1 MVVVM
6 DCRGATA
13 LQVGAD
19 GPCCWRARLPNTLCM
34 CGRLG
39 CPGFLRGVDPWRFQE
54 LQGSVTSLASFL
66 TLLQCEPWS
75 LPPLA
80 CVDVCHL
87 AMLQASKLVR
97 LMRNVGLTLNRYYP
111 GRLYQLFFVEP
122 PAVMKWP
129 IQAAKP
135 LLHPNTG
142 NKIHICAADDPALPF
157 PI

>member
-1 MVVVM
+1 MAFLAS
-6 DCRGATA
+6 CTA
-13 LQVGAD
+13 L
-19 GPCCWRARLPNTLCM
+19 
-34 CGRLG
+34 
-39 CPGFLRGVDPWRFQE
+39 
-54 LQGSVTSLASFL
+54 
-66 TLLQCEPWS
+66 LLCEPWS
-75 LPPLA
+75 VPTLA
-80 CVDVCHL
+80 HADVCHSV
-87 AMLQASKLVR
+87 MLQASKLVR

-111 GRLYQLFFVEP
+111 GRQYQLFFVEP

>member
-19 GPCCWRARLPNTLCM
+19 GPCCWRARLPNTLHVWQSWLP
-34 CGRLG
+34 RL
-39 CPGFLRGVDPWRFQE
+39 PQRRRPSAFSSAAKQHD
-54 LQGSVTSLASFL
+54 SLASFM

-75 LPPLA
+75 LPFLA

>member
-13 LQVGAD
+13 FQVGAHK
-19 GPCCWRARLPNTLCM
+19 PRRWRACLPNNLHVWPSWLPQAFSEAWT
-34 CGRLG
+34 
-39 CPGFLRGVDPWRFQE
+39 PQHP
-54 LQGSVTSLASFL
+54 LQGSVTSLAAFL
-66 TLLQCEPWS
+66 TLLMCEPWS
-75 LPPLA
+75 LLTLA
-80 CVDVCHL
+80 CADVCHS